1 MINRESPIP
10 LRRFK
15 KKVNLRVIENH
26 IYHFKQI
33 PGVNMNTEAITPLHY
48 FQLPSF
54 SFCPRVETET
64 ESNRANYGFFKYIY
78 IYVTLLIFSTPK
90 LGSSTERFV
99 VKLIANIQA
108 LGKIRME
115 FIPSTLSK
123 QTAIYSH

>member
-1 MINRESPIP
+1 
-10 LRRFK
+10 
-15 KKVNLRVIENH
+15 
-26 IYHFKQI
+26 
-33 PGVNMNTEAITPLHY
+33 MNTEAITPLHY

>member
-1 MINRESPIP
+1 
-10 LRRFK
+10 
-15 KKVNLRVIENH
+15 
-26 IYHFKQI
+26 
-33 PGVNMNTEAITPLHY
+33 MNTEAITPLHY

-54 SFCPRVETET
+54 SFCPRVETEM

-115 FIPSTLSK
+115 FIPSRLSK
-123 QTAIYSH
+123 QIAIYSH